1 MKLCLVFTL
10 VFADAA
16 LGAIEK
22 RILGSLP
29 CKTDR
34 QYHVKIKSDQRK
46 TFCGAL
52 LLNTHWIITAAH
64 CGGQRLTVTVG
75 VNYDAPF
82 FSNPF
87 TNTDKQT
94 IETKQQFVFKEE
106 DGLPHDILLIKL
118 NKPSDAKFPTVSLP
132 PEECTRPEQSQQVKV
147 GGRGAAETSKDKP
160 PRKLMCAITEMSTC
174 GDNDKPDSKYHSD
187 EATTMCA
194 FKAGVESCYGDAGS
208 AVEYKGLLYGI
219 IVSNPTDKCANP
231 IVMLDICFYRK
242 WIDKIMKEN
251 I

>member
-10 VFADAA
+10 VFAGAA

-22 RILGSLP
+22 RILGSKK
-29 CKTDR
+29 CKKDR
-34 QYHVKIKSDQRK
+34 QYHVEIKSDQKK
-46 TFCGAL
+46 TFCGGS
-52 LLNTHWIITAAH
+52 LLNTQWIITAAH
-64 CGGQRLTVTVG
+64 CGEQLLKVTVG
-75 VNYDAPF
+75 ENYSIF
-82 FSNPF
+82 KKR
-87 TNTDKQT
+87 TQT

-118 NKPSDAKFPTVSLP
+118 NKPASAKLPTVSLP
-132 PEECTRPEQSQQVKV
+132 PEECTRPEQSQQVQV
-147 GGRGAAETSKDKP
+147 GGKGAAKTSKDKSAWW
-160 PRKLMCAITEMSTC
+160 LMCANTEMSTC